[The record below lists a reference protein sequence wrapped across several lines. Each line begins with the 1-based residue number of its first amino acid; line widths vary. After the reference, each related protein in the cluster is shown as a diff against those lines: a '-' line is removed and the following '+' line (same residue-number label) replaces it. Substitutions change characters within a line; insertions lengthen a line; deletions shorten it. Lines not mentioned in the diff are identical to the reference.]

1 LEYAIHV
8 AAYQP
13 GSL

>member
-1 LEYAIHV
+1 V

-13 GSL
+13 V